1 MTNPSNGTPQEAGF
15 KAFLEHLIELRDR
28 LLRIVIAIVAVFI
41 LLSPFVQDLY
51 NWLSDPL
58 MRYLPEG
65 EKLIAIGVASPFLI
79 PFKLALMVAFLL
91 TLPYTFYQI
100 WGFIAPGL
108 YQHEKRLVTP
118 LLLSSVGLFYV
129 GMAFAYFLVIPMI
142 SKAAVA
148 FAPSNVNP
156 TPDIA
161 AYLDFTVAMFLA
173 FGLSFETPVAT
184 ILLIGMG
191 VVSVETLTRA
201 RPYII
206 VGAFVIAMFLTPPD
220 VVSQILMAIPIWLLF
235 ELGLLLS
242 RVFGKHIE
250 RFKVDKAE
258 HDTAQTI
265 HKDDLPVATGAATV
279 ATAAATTTAW
289 EDDQHIFEE
298 TVPVQSTDDEAFRP
312 LTDAE
317 MEAELERMDAE
328 FKRMEDNF
336 RQQEEDGKSN

>member
-1 MTNPSNGTPQEAGF
+1 MTSPNDGSAQEAGF

-58 MRYLPEG
+58 VSHLPQG

-100 WGFIAPGL
+100 WGFVAPGL

-118 LLLSSVGLFYV
+118 LLLSSVGLFYI
-129 GMAFAYFLVIPMI
+129 GMAFAYFVVIPMI

-148 FAPSNVNP
+148 FAPSNVTP

-191 VVSVETLTRA
+191 VVSVETLVKA

-220 VVSQILMAIPIWLLF
+220 VVSQILMAVPIWLLF
-235 ELGLLLS
+235 ELGLVLS
-242 RVFGKHIE
+242 RVFGKHLQ
-250 RFKVDKAE
+250 RFKVEKAE
-258 HDTAQTI
+258 HEAGQAVQSVN
-265 HKDDLPVATGAATV
+265 LPVAAG
-279 ATAAATTTAW
+279 AAATTATAW
-289 EDDQHIFEE
+289 EDSQYVVEE
-298 TVPVQSTDDEAFRP
+298 TVAVQSTDNEAFRP

-317 MEAELERMDAE
+317 MEAELEKMDAE
-328 FKRMEDNF
+328 FKKMEDNF
-336 RQQEEDGKSN
+336 RQQEQDKGKPD

>member
-1 MTNPSNGTPQEAGF
+1 MTSPNDGSAQEVGF

-28 LLRIVIAIVAVFI
+28 LLRIVIAVVAVFI
-41 LLSPFVQDLY
+41 LLSPFVQELY

-58 MRYLPEG
+58 VRHLPEG

-100 WGFIAPGL
+100 WGFVAPGL

-118 LLLSSVGLFYV
+118 LLLSSVGLFYI
-129 GMAFAYFLVIPMI
+129 GMAFAYFVVIPMI

-148 FAPSNVNP
+148 FAPSNVTP

-191 VVSVETLTRA
+191 VVSVETLTKA

-220 VVSQILMAIPIWLLF
+220 VVSQILMAVPIWLLF
-235 ELGLLLS
+235 ELGLVLS
-242 RVFGKHIE
+242 RVFGKHLE
-250 RFKVDKAE
+250 RFKVEKAE
-258 HDTAQTI
+258 HETGQSV
-265 HKDDLPVATGAATV
+265 HSVNLPVAAGA
-279 ATAAATTTAW
+279 ATAAAAGAATATAW
-289 EDDQHIFEE
+289 EDSQYVFEE
-298 TVPVQSTDDEAFRP
+298 TVAVQSTDEEEFHP
-312 LTDAE
+312 LTDEE

-328 FKRMEDNF
+328 FKQMEDNF
-336 RQQEEDGKSN
+336 RKQEQDKSD

>member
-1 MTNPSNGTPQEAGF
+1 MTSPNDTQDAGF
-15 KAFLEHLIELRDR
+15 KAFLEHLVELRDR
-28 LLRIVIAIVAVFI
+28 LLRIVIAIIAVFI

-58 MRYLPEG
+58 VRHLPEG
-65 EKLIAIGVASPFLI
+65 EKLIATGVASPFII
-79 PFKLALMVAFLL
+79 PFKLALMVAFML
-91 TLPYTFYQI
+91 TLPYTFYQV
-100 WGFIAPGL
+100 WGFVAPGL

-129 GMAFAYFLVIPMI
+129 GMAFAYFVVIPMI

-148 FAPSNVNP
+148 FAPSNVTP

-191 VVSVETLTRA
+191 VVSVETLIKA

-220 VVSQILMAIPIWLLF
+220 VVSQILMAVPIWLLF
-235 ELGLLLS
+235 ELGLVLS
-242 RVFGKHIE
+242 RLFGKHLD
-250 RFKVDKAE
+250 RFKVEKAE
-258 HDTAQTI
+258 HDANQASAENALLPATA
-265 HKDDLPVATGAATV
+265 GAAAGV
-279 ATAAATTTAW
+279 AAATAW
-289 EDDQHIFEE
+289 EDDQYTFEE
-298 TVPVQSTDDEAFRP
+298 TVETQSTDDDAFRP
-312 LTDAE
+312 LTDDE
-317 MEAELERMDAE
+317 MEAELAKLDEE
-328 FKRMEDNF
+328 FKRL
-336 RQQEEDGKSN
+336 EDGFRNETDDPSKTG